1 MVKEVSSSGGT
12 LRVIGALHSPNDGAM
27 CEGEGSVMVSLVN
40 LSRIHSMDP
49 ATGLVDVDAG
59 CTLTTL
65 CEALDGVGL
74 ALPSLGSIVEQ
85 TIGGCMSTGTHGTG
99 IRFGVLSRSIV
110 RVELVNGEGEVVALT
125 PGEGGLPFR
134 AALCSLG
141 VLGVVTR
148 VTLQAVPAF
157 DLDMEYNPATLEE
170 TLVGVAGRVAASP
183 YYRFWWI
190 PHTGRVW
197 EWAARPVPPAT
208 TAAGGGWGL
217 VAALSSTAAW
227 FWDSLVGYHT
237 LQALI
242 RTSQFFPA
250 TLPYINSLYA
260 FLFFRRGYKRTV
272 PSRLGFTFNCLFKQ

>member
-1 MVKEVSSSGGT
+1 
-12 LRVIGALHSPNDGAM
+12 M
-27 CEGEGSVMVSLVN
+27 CEGEGSVMVSLAN

-49 ATGLVDVDAG
+49 STGLVDVDAG
-59 CTLTTL
+59 CTFTTL

-110 RVELVNGEGEVVALT
+110 RVELVNGEGEVVSLT
-125 PGEGGLPFR
+125 QGEGLPFR
-134 AALCSLG
+134 ASLCSLG

-197 EWAARPVPPAT
+197 EWSARPVPPASGGGGGSRSGSSSSSSSSS
-208 TAAGGGWGL
+208 TAATRRGWGL
-217 VAALSSTAAW
+217 VSALSSTAAW

-242 RTSQFFPA
+242 RASQFFPA
-250 TLPYINSLYA
+250 TLPYINSLYS

-272 PSRLGFTFNCLFKQ
+272 TSRLGFTFNCLFKQ